1 MLRGAGGEPVH
12 LKHNAGI
19 FVARKNLVTPLFFSL
34 LLIISSTTLPVEN
47 WGFKSIENS
56 ETSSRNT
63 VHEGDWAAYKQLP
76 HDTTNIGCVDFA
88 FDQNNDYIAISKCP
102 NYYDTEITI
111 YQNSEWNEPVYTI
124 ETDSEYYYNL
134 DFLQFS
140 PSGEYL
146 IAIDDENFEIYRTS
160 DWQRVYIGN
169 LIEDDGSYY
178 PATDL
183 TWSGDDHRLVISTG
197 NNGGKMFEGPDW
209 AEVDGTNSNGYFVA
223 HHPSEDILWYV
234 SSDGAGNEYEYENIP
249 LVGYQ
254 WVLKQNFNIDYT
266 RAGPMFASHDG
277 DYLLMESYYGGVYSF
292 SSSDYS
298 LVFSAEGYSPSLSTA
313 GDHFIFSS
321 NDGYKIYSTESWL
334 MTSEIESDISYYYD
348 FGSAFSSNDSQI
360 ITLNY
365 DWDIMLTAWMP
376 DDDSDGVVNVD
387 DLCPSTPEDEG
398 ADVKGCAPS
407 QKDTDLDGVN
417 DRDDICPRTSTSD
430 SANSEGCSES
440 QLLDSDNDGI
450 SDSDDLC
457 PATPAT
463 EYSNIFG
470 CSKSQRDVDSDGIV
484 DSLDNCPLY
493 DVEDCPSVLSWVPS
507 ENPAQSTSDLVT
519 PKWSPNG
526 DLVATYDSDSGNV
539 RILDSDLSI
548 AHEIASPDIDH
559 RLRNLYS
566 WDSNG
571 EWLLLFWDTG
581 SWGSDSICGYYF
593 WYTENQSLSDSHEL
607 SSDCSVIVGDPALN
621 PEQTLLAFQT
631 LSYESYTRKMIVFDF
646 LNHTI
651 HFEDENYIANHL
663 MFSYDGTTLIGSS
676 NSEIFVWDTYDGYLL
691 RSKSIGVHDR
701 MLLSPDSES
710 IYIADD
716 ELIKVYSFNTLE
728 LKSTIS
734 VVGDYDSAHIWDIS
748 FSRSGELL
756 YVPLTKRTYDDDEYF
771 YNSTIYTY
779 LVNAEQNLEFIT
791 KTDEINGTW
800 YGETAYSPDE
810 QSVIVRTFVDSG
822 LYLWESDSD
831 GDKIADSSDLCEHT
845 DFNQSADENG
855 CSWEQR
861 DDDDDGVFN
870 NQDLCFSTVYEML
883 VDEYGCSDQ
892 QVDRDLDGVCDV
904 GAPSGGPSSCVGE
917 DSCPFTYSGQVV
929 DNDGCSWDERD
940 DDDDTVKN
948 SIDIC
953 PGTTH
958 VETADSVGCGETQRD
973 SDGDSVNDFWD
984 ACASTTI
991 NSTVDEQGCSDLQ
1004 VDDDSDMVCN
1014 SGAQSAGPS
1023 NCTGTDFCP
1032 DTEANQTVDTN
1043 GCSWAQQDDDFDGVL
1058 NPNDSCPGTSQPD
1071 VSPDGCSSWQRDSD
1085 NDGVVD
1091 FLDECAKTPE
1101 DEFSNQVG
1109 CSESQVQSSAETGD
1123 SSGVTSIQWFAF
1135 GGILLVALL
1144 LGGFM
1149 VMRRKP
1155 LTSTSTQTEIIMPE
1169 YQTRG
1174 AMKSDG
1180 KEWIEFPSGS
1190 GYLFY
1195 RDQSSG
1201 QWVKHE

>member
-1 MLRGAGGEPVH
+1 MVEFRHFIWRRCIPPANLFMGQKNTVLAFFLSVLMLVCIAP
-12 LKHNAGI
+12 LPSDSGI
-19 FVARKNLVTPLFFSL
+19 
-34 LLIISSTTLPVEN
+34 
-47 WGFKSIENS
+47 SITESN

-76 HDTTNIGCVDFA
+76 LESTYYSCVDFA
-88 FDQNNDYIAISKCP
+88 FDQINDYIAISKCP

-111 YQNSEWNEPVYTI
+111 YQNSEWNEPVHTI
-124 ETDSEYYYNL
+124 ETDYYSL

-140 PSGEYL
+140 PSGDYL
-146 IAIDDENFEIYRTS
+146 IVIDDENFGIYRTS

-169 LIEDDGSYY
+169 LIEDDGTYY
-178 PATDL
+178 QATDL

-249 LVGYQ
+249 FVGYQ

-266 RAGPMFASHDG
+266 RVGPMFASHDG
-277 DYLLMESYYGGVYSF
+277 DYLLMGSYYGAVSSF

-298 LVFSAEGYSPSLSTA
+298 LVFTDEGHSPSLSTA
-313 GDHFIFSS
+313 GDYFIFSS

-334 MTSEIESDISYYYD
+334 MTSEIEPDFSYYYD

-360 ITLNY
+360 ITLNE
-365 DWDIMLTAWMP
+365 DSGGIMLTAWMP
-376 DDDSDGVVNVD
+376 DDDSDGVVDVE

-398 ADVKGCAPS
+398 ADAKGCAPS

-417 DRDDICPRTSTSD
+417 DRDDLCPRTSMSD

-457 PATPAT
+457 PGTPPT
-463 EYSNIFG
+463 EFSNIYG
-470 CSKSQRDVDSDGIV
+470 CSKSQRDVDGDGVV
-484 DSLDNCPLY
+484 DSLDSCPLY
-493 DVEDCPSVLSWVPS
+493 DVEDCPNVLSWVPS
-507 ENPAQSTSDLVT
+507 ENPAQGTSDLVT

-526 DLVATYDSDSGNV
+526 DLVATYDSDNNNI

-548 AHEIASPDIDH
+548 AHEIVSPDVDH
-559 RLRNLYS
+559 YLGNQYS

-571 EWLLLFWDTG
+571 EWLLLFYSN
-581 SWGSDSICGYYF
+581 SWGADSTCGYYY

-607 SSDCSVIVGDPALN
+607 SSDCNAVVGDPALN
-621 PEQTLLAFQT
+621 PEQTMLAFQA
-631 LSYESYTRKMIVFDF
+631 LSYESHTRRMIVFNL

-663 MFSYDGTTLIGSS
+663 MFSHDGTALIGST
-676 NSEIFVWDTYDGYLL
+676 NYEIFVWDTYDGYLL
-691 RSKSIGVHDR
+691 RSKGIAGHDR

-710 IYIADD
+710 IYIAQD
-716 ELIKVYSFNTLE
+716 EHIKIYAFNTLE

-734 VVGDYDSAHIWDIS
+734 IIGDYERANIWDIS

-756 YVPLTKRTYDDDEYF
+756 YVPLTKLTYDDDESF

-779 LVNAEQNLEFIT
+779 QVDAEQNLEFIT

-845 DFNQSADENG
+845 NFNQSADENG

-861 DDDDDGVFN
+861 DDDYDGVFN
-870 NQDLCFSTVYEML
+870 NNDLCFSTVYKKL
-883 VDEYGCSDQ
+883 VDEDGCSDK
-892 QVDRDLDGVCDV
+892 QVDSDLDGVCNV
-904 GAPSGGPSSCVGE
+904 GAASSGPSNCVGE
-917 DSCPFTYSGQVV
+917 DLCPFTYSSQVA
-929 DNDGCSWDERD
+929 DGAGCSWEQRD
-940 DDDDTVKN
+940 DDSDSVKN

-953 PGTTH
+953 PGTTL
-958 VETADSVGCGETQRD
+958 VETANSVGCGETQRD
-973 SDGDSVNDFWD
+973 SDGDFVNDFWD
-984 ACASTTI
+984 VCTLTAI
-991 NSTVDEQGCSDLQ
+991 NSTVDEAGCSDLQ

-1014 SGAQSAGPS
+1014 SDAQSTGPS
-1023 NCTGTDFCP
+1023 NCTGTDLCP
-1032 DTEANQTVDTN
+1032 DTEGRKTVDSS
-1043 GCSWAQQDDDFDGVL
+1043 GCSWEQQDDDNDGVL
-1058 NPNDSCPGTSQPD
+1058 NPNDSCPDTSQPD

-1085 NDGVVD
+1085 DDGIVD
-1091 FLDECAKTPE
+1091 FLDECAKTP
-1101 DEFSNQVG
+1101 DNEFSNQVG
-1109 CSESQVQSSAETGD
+1109 CSESQLQSDVESED
-1123 SSGVTSIQWFAF
+1123 SGKASGMQWVAI
-1135 GGILLVALL
+1135 GGVLFVAIL
-1144 LGGFM
+1144 LGGFLLLG
-1149 VMRRKP
+1149 RKP
-1155 LTSTSTQTEIIMPE
+1155 LENFTRAEKSVTEHVFPE
-1169 YQTRG
+1169 YATRG
-1174 AMKSDG
+1174 VMKSDG
-1180 KEWIEFPSGS
+1180 NEWIEFPTGS
-1190 GYLFY
+1190 GHLFY
-1195 RDQSSG
+1195 RDPSSG